1 MLNKRSIRAIPY
13 AMLIAVGYLYAFAA
27 AILFGANGSLTKVM
41 IDAGLSALQVTQFRV
56 VGAALVAGLVLLVLD
71 RNSLRVTKSQIWPLI
86 AMGIGG
92 VALLQAGYALAIQ
105 RLPVGIALLIE
116 YLAGPS
122 VALIA
127 FFFFKERVR
136 RRIWVS
142 IGLIMGGLSI
152 VAQVWNFSLDLIGV
166 FWGLVAAA
174 SLTTYFLVG
183 ERQME
188 TISPL
193 ALMFWSMSVAAV
205 FWAFFSKWWDIDWA
219 SFSTPI
225 SLQGN
230 LSGVEVSLWTMLAFN
245 ILLGSFAPFLLSL
258 AAIKKLTATAA
269 GIAATSEIAFA
280 FAAAW
285 LWLDQTLG
293 GFQVAGAVLVL
304 GGIIL
309 AQTARRSPVPIS
321 ADLALETGPIILPE
335 LVEELSKEPPNR

>member
-1 MLNKRSIRAIPY
+1 
-13 AMLIAVGYLYAFAA
+13 MLIAVGYLYAFAA

-41 IDAGLSALQVTQFRV
+41 IDAGLSSLQVTQFRV
-56 VGAALVAGLVLLVLD
+56 VGAAVVAGLVLLVLD
-71 RNSLRVTKSQIWPLI
+71 RKSLRVTKSQIWPLI
-86 AMGIGG
+86 AMGVGG

-116 YLAGPS
+116 YLAVPS

-152 VAQVWNFSLDLIGV
+152 VAQVWNFSLDLMGV
-166 FWGLVAAA
+166 LWGLVAAA

-205 FWAFFSKWWDIDWA
+205 FWAFFSRWWEIKWA

-285 LWLDQTLG
+285 LWLGQTLG
-293 GFQVAGAVLVL
+293 SFQIAGAILVL
-304 GGIIL
+304 GGIVL

-335 LVEELSKEPPNR
+335 MVEELSEEMPGR

>member
-1 MLNKRSIRAIPY
+1 M
-13 AMLIAVGYLYAFAA
+13 GYLYAFTAA
-27 AILFGANGSLTKVM
+27 LLFGANGSLTEVM
-41 IDAGLSALQVTQFRV
+41 IGAGLSALQVTQFRV
-56 VGAALVAGLVLLVLD
+56 VGAALVAALVLLVLD
-71 RNSLRVTKSQIWPLI
+71 RKSLRITRGQIGPLI

-116 YLAGPS
+116 YLAVPT

-142 IGLIMGGLSI
+142 IALIMVGLSI
-152 VAQVWNFSLDLIGV
+152 VAQIWNFSLDFVGV
-166 FWGLVAAA
+166 IWGLVAAA

-183 ERQME
+183 ERQMQ

-205 FWAFFSKWWDIDWA
+205 FWAFFSKWWEIDWA
-219 SFSTPI
+219 SFATPI
-225 SLQGN
+225 SLQGS
-230 LSGVEVSLWTMLAFN
+230 LAGVEVSLWTMLAWN

-258 AAIKKLTATAA
+258 AAIKKLSATAA

-285 LWLDQTLG
+285 LWLNQTLG
-293 GFQVAGAVLVL
+293 GFQIAGALIVLF
-304 GGIIL
+304 GIIL

-335 LVEELSKEPPNR
+335 LIEELPEQATDR

>member
-1 MLNKRSIRAIPY
+1 
-13 AMLIAVGYLYAFAA
+13 MLIAVGYLYAFAA

-56 VGAALVAGLVLLVLD
+56 VGAAVVAGLVLLVLD
-71 RNSLRVTKSQIWPLI
+71 RKSLRVTKSQIWPLI
-86 AMGIGG
+86 AMGVGG

-116 YLAGPS
+116 YLAVPS

-152 VAQVWNFSLDLIGV
+152 VAQVWNFSLDLMGV
-166 FWGLVAAA
+166 LWGLVAAA

-205 FWAFFSKWWDIDWA
+205 FWAFFSRWWEIKWA

-285 LWLDQTLG
+285 LWLGQTLG
-293 GFQVAGAVLVL
+293 SFQIAGAILVL
-304 GGIIL
+304 GGIVL

-335 LVEELSKEPPNR
+335 MVEELSEEMPGR